1 MESIIRALCIYLFL
15 MLVLRISGARTL
27 NEMTTFDFV
36 LLLIMGDASQQAMT
50 GTDYSLMNGLLIIT
64 TLVVAD
70 ILMSF
75 LKQKFPKFEK
85 MIDGTPI
92 LLMVDGK
99 LKKNIMNKVQV
110 DENDILE
117 AARKAHGLETLQ
129 EIKHAIL
136 EKDGDITIVPVKN

>member
-1 MESIIRALCIYLFL
+1 